1 TTNKMATTADAAP
14 GLAFPRDTFAKL
26 TPGPFLLAHLTR
38 PESVRPSGRRP
49 HEFRTATINTGSL
62 SHSNGSAV
70 VRLGDTAV
78 VCGVR
83 SELLLASDVPH
94 PPDQHATSSAIVEH
108 LALIVPNVELSTGC
122 SPSHL
127 PGNPPTSLAQSLSH
141 RVSSLLNGSNAIDLA
156 DLSIKHTEPQTEH
169 HLPDEEPKI
178 VTKAY
183 WALYLDILCLALD
196 GNAFDAAWLAV
207 TAALQDTI
215 LPRAWWDPDREMVLC
230 SPSASE
236 SSRLRLSGLCVAS
249 TFAAFSTASP
259 LKQRHAAQSW
269 ILADPDAFEEDLC
282 DETVTV
288 VLSPASES
296 GRSIVRIERSGGGVI
311 AKDLMQQCVQRA
323 ENRCQQLEA
332 SLQAR

>member
-1 TTNKMATTADAAP
+1 MAEAAP
-14 GLAFPRDTFAKL
+14 GLSFPRDTFARL
-26 TPGPFLLAHLTR
+26 TPGPFLLAHLKQ
-38 PESVRPSGRRP
+38 
-49 HEFRTATINTGSL
+49 ADCSL

-70 VRLGDTAV
+70 VRMGDTAV

-83 SELLLASDVPH
+83 GEILLASDIPH
-94 PPDQHATSSAIVEH
+94 PPDEDTTSSATVED
-108 LALIVPNVELSTGC
+108 LGLIVPNVELSTGC

-141 RVSSLLNGSNAIDLA
+141 RVSALLNNSNAIELA
-156 DLSIKHTEPQTEH
+156 DLSIKHTEPQTAG
-169 HLPDEEPKI
+169 HLPDKEPKI

-183 WALYLDILCLALD
+183 WALYVDILCLALD

-207 TAALQDTI
+207 AAALQDTV
-215 LPRAWWDPDREMVLC
+215 LPRAWWDQDQEMILC
-230 SPSASE
+230 SPLSSE
-236 SSRLRLSGLCVAS
+236 SSRLSFPGLCVAS

-259 LKQRHAAQSW
+259 LKQRDAAQSW

-296 GRSIVRIERSGGGVI
+296 GRSIMRIERSGGSVI
-311 AKDLMQQCVQRA
+311 GKDAMKQCVQHA
-323 ENRCQQLEA
+323 EKHCQQLEA